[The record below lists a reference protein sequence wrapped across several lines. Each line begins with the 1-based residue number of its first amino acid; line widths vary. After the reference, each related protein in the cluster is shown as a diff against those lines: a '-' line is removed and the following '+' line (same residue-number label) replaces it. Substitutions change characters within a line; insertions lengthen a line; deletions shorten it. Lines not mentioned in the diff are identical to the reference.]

1 MTYTIKG
8 VSALTGLSIPTLRY
22 YDKEGLLP
30 DLRRK
35 ESGYRIFSDEDLY
48 VLELIE
54 CFKQSGLQ
62 IKEIRYFMTLVKEG
76 DATLQERFEIFR
88 SHVERLK
95 EKMESLQKALKHSQ
109 DTLDYYE
116 IAARTGSEAAAQK
129 EYQDFLRNS
138 GRRI

>member
-1 MTYTIKG
+1 MTYTIKE

-54 CFKQSGLQ
+54 CFKTVRAPDKRNPLFYDSGQ
-62 IKEIRYFMTLVKEG
+62 RRGRYPAGTF
-76 DATLQERFEIFR
+76 
-88 SHVERLK
+88 
-95 EKMESLQKALKHSQ
+95 
-109 DTLDYYE
+109 
-116 IAARTGSEAAAQK
+116 
-129 EYQDFLRNS
+129 
-138 GRRI
+138 